1 MAAALLTE
9 ADLTPTE
16 RRLCECA
23 AEGRRLDLRTG
34 RADDDDPA
42 QGQTWEAR
50 RQIRSQLLYQL
61 LTGRE
66 TSTPDSGLPEQYEYG
81 EHSSSPR
88 SI

>member
-61 LTGRE
+61 LTGRG
-66 TSTPDSGLPEQYEYG
+66 DLDA
-81 EHSSSPR
+81 
-88 SI
+88 